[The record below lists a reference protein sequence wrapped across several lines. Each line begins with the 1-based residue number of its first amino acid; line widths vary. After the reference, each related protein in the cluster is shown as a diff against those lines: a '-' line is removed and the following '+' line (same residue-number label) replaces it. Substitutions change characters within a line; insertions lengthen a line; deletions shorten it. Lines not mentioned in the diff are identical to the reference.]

1 MRYLISIFI
10 FLIPFLEAS
19 GQVGINTIDPQQ
31 EVHVAGPTENV
42 RIDGL
47 NFTNNDNNFGVDQTT
62 RVFANANG
70 DLILGSM
77 GDDFEILV
85 DTHNY
90 LEDGENAS
98 DKIIQTGTDLGYW
111 AAGTPRITNP
121 SFTIPVGKTAIVEVN
136 YSVSWSIYNIG
147 NDDIRKRIKDKR
159 ARIIQTGIYLIDGN
173 GDFVI
178 YDGLGNVINEINGL
192 GEFSWCLSNP
202 AGNGCDYIGLFAING
217 QFYNNSSSDEGS
229 YICIK
234 NTASDYVILG
244 EGTYTAM
251 YAGRV
256 QVDDTQGSGA
266 ITVFIGP
273 CNDELQ
279 IIAYYFSE

>member
-19 GQVGINTIDPQQ
+19 GQVGINTNDPQQ
-31 EVHVAGPTENV
+31 EVHLAGSTENV

-90 LEDGENAS
+90 LEDGQSAS

-111 AAGTPRITNP
+111 AAGTPRIANP
-121 SFTIPVGKTAIVEVN
+121 SFTIPVGKMAIVEVN
-136 YSVSWSIYNIG
+136 YSVSWSIYDIG
-147 NDDIRKRIKDKR
+147 NDDKRKRIDDKR

-178 YDGLGNVINEINGL
+178 YDGLGNVINGL
-192 GEFSWCLSNP
+192 GVNNDIPWCLSNP
-202 AGNGCDYIGLFAING
+202 AGNGCVDIGLFAING
-217 QFYNNSSSDEGS
+217 QFYNNSAADEGS

-251 YAGRV
+251 YAARV
-256 QVDDTQGSGA
+256 QVGDTQSSGA